1 MIGEATIM
9 RESKYT
15 DWDRVP
21 LFLTVIE
28 AAELLAVHRNT
39 VMNQIRSG
47 RLQAHKIGRE
57 WRISKDAILE
67 MLREGE

>member
-1 MIGEATIM
+1 MIREATIM

-28 AAELLAVHRNT
+28 AAELLSVHRNT

-57 WRISKDAILE
+57 WRIGKDAILE
-67 MLREGE
+67 MLRKDE